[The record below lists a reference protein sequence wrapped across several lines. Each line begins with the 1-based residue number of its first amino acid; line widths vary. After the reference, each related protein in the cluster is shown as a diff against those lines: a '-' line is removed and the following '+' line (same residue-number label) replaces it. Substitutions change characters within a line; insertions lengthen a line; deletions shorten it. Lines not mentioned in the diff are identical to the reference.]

1 MVSVRNA
8 LKTRI
13 LVAGEES
20 AVEEES
26 IANWLEDAGYQVA
39 TVEIGERALKVVE
52 HHDFDVVIV
61 GVRLPGTMGVRV
73 VRESDDN
80 KPEVKS
86 VIITGYPLMERAIE
100 AVKLGAVDYLVGV
113 QAPGDLEL
121 VIRETLL
128 QREDAQYTAGDSW
141 WRA

>member
-39 TVEIGERALKVVE
+39 TVEIGERALKV
-52 HHDFDVVIV
+52 
-61 GVRLPGTMGVRV
+61 
-73 VRESDDN
+73 
-80 KPEVKS
+80 VKS